1 MTKQN
6 FLNYYNKLI
15 GADKYLV
22 FFERKGVI
30 YIHECKHLA
39 PRWIHEEHEC
49 QKNGGWQKF
58 KMYITVEEKNKLI
71 KKGAVAVMTAEE
83 FKKLPYNN
91 KGHNCEY
98 WLHQTYNLG
107 NYKPDH
113 ERFDKCGDVEINGI
127 QYQVKFENASLTNVN
142 TLHNAQK
149 DARAKR

>member
-1 MTKQN
+1 MLYSVNILNLLWFGIANAAIILLYVGGAICFHTKKMDITKK
-6 FLNYYNKLI
+6 KL
-15 GADKYLV
+15 KQKKQQHQKQKLKSLLV
-22 FFERKGVI
+22 
-30 YIHECKHLA
+30 
-39 PRWIHEEHEC
+39 
-49 QKNGGWQKF
+49 
-58 KMYITVEEKNKLI
+58 EKNKLI

-149 DARAKR
+149 DARVKR